1 MSSIDTTVG
10 KVDQVQVR
18 PTGSAGL
25 VFDVDFSS
33 KSVSDVLSQHG
44 CIFRFEILSWNAET
58 EKGRVR
64 LVPDNGMVKVLLPL
78 ERAMDQV
85 LVMGN
90 TEGEPV
96 GRRVQ

>member
-1 MSSIDTTVG
+1 MSNIDTTVG

-18 PTGSAGL
+18 QTGSAAL
-25 VFDVDFSS
+25 LFDAHFSDEYIS
-33 KSVSDVLSQHG
+33 SVLSQNG

-64 LVPDNGMVKVLLPL
+64 LVPDNGMVKVLLPV
-78 ERAMDQV
+78 ERTMDQV

-96 GRRVQ
+96 GRKVE